1 MLKVVE
7 RVLKFRDERGW
18 KKYHNPKD
26 LAASIVIE
34 ASELLEIFQWVS
46 EEESYE
52 EARRNIERV
61 KEEVADILI
70 YLIYLADVLQIDLE
84 EAVIEKLKKNEEKY
98 PIR

>member
-46 EEESYE
+46 EEESYDV
-52 EARRNIERV
+52 ARRNIERV
-61 KEEVADILI
+61 REEVADILI

-84 EAVIEKLKKNEEKY
+84 DAVLEKLKKNEEKY
-98 PIR
+98 PVE

>member
-7 RVLKFRDERGW
+7 RVLKFRDVRGW

-46 EEESYE
+46 EEESYDV
-52 EARRNIERV
+52 ARRNIERV
-61 KEEVADILI
+61 REEVADILI

-84 EAVIEKLKKNEEKY
+84 YAVLEKLKKNEEKY
-98 PIR
+98 PVE